1 MKNQDNDDRKYKLI
15 SCSNSDDLEQILNTS
30 EENGWKLH
38 SWNFCDNSYSVTYVA
53 LMVRDTVSNSGEET

>member
-1 MKNQDNDDRKYKLI
+1 MKNQDNDDRKYKLM